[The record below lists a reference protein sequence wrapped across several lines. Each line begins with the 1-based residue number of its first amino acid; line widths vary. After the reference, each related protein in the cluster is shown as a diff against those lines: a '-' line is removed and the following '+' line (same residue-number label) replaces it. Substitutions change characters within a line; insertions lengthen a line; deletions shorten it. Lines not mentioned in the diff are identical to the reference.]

1 MKAGEKR
8 TVRQISTSVSDFVL
22 ALSAF
27 YVSYHWFHKGF
38 IKAGFGL
45 AIQGAAATC
54 GVVKFA
60 MNDAQGTAIF
70 FAWKF
75 LTFVATVL
83 GVPLIAI
90 EFCFIHELS
99 ALGNKI
105 TMFILVVFIVSAFLM
120 PKQRALASQAVSG
133 FSVLSVI
140 IICFVRKNWFGFTAG
155 INYVLAGLVFG
166 EEGHLLWIP
175 NVDSLHYLLAVAN
188 LLFSSALK

>member
-1 MKAGEKR
+1 MMLKE
-8 TVRQISTSVSDFVL
+8 L
-22 ALSAF
+22 P
-27 YVSYHWFHKGF
+27 Y
-38 IKAGFGL
+38 
-45 AIQGAAATC
+45 
-54 GVVKFA
+54 
-60 MNDAQGTAIF
+60 
-70 FAWKF
+70 F
-75 LTFVATVL
+75 LL
-83 GVPLIAI
+83 GNFLPLWLLFWVYQLIAI